1 MSPCFI
7 TDVFKYVRM
16 IQFMKEFEGA
26 HQIVSLIVAEK
37 RRPLSEEE
45 QSVLSEWIS
54 AEESKKR
61 SGISIDIVFFIQ
73 KV

>member
-7 TDVFKYVRM
+7 TDVFKYIRM
-16 IQFMKEFEGA
+16 IQFMKEFEGE
-26 HQIVSLIVAEK
+26 HQIVSLIVDEK

-54 AEESKKR
+54 AE
-61 SGISIDIVFFIQ
+61 
-73 KV
+73 